1 MARVFD
7 VVEYP
12 SEMADELVHRFPET
26 GIADLRFGSQVI
38 VRESQAAVFFRDGRA
53 LDVLGPGRHT
63 ISTANVPLLT
73 NLLGKL
79 FGDRTPFTAEV
90 YFVSMR
96 EFADR
101 KWGTPQP
108 IIVRN
113 TGVGLG
119 IALLQGFGTYSFQVK
134 DPQQFVTQIV
144 GQLGAYRTSD
154 IETRLRTMLLSR
166 LQDLLGET
174 TSQKNVLDLIGLT
187 DELGAGVRAKSQD
200 DFLAIGLLLKSFYI
214 GNLKPSD
221 KSAKELREMGM
232 LDMQTYTQLQAADA
246 MRDAAQNP
254 SGGAGLTAGIG
265 AGMGIGNVLSGSL
278 AGMTQGQSQTQP
290 TTPSA
295 SNVMPDI
302 MTPSEA
308 AGFLKVSEEDVV
320 AAINA
325 GDLKAR
331 KIGSAYRISKDAL
344 QDYLRGRFYKSVQ
357 KKVGTNANLFYSTR
371 WLYESTPVSYPQPPR
386 SVQPRH
392 MTMARMSPHP
402 VLRNH

>member
-1 MARVFD
+1 MARIFD

-12 SEMADELVHRFPET
+12 SEMVDEIVHRFPET
-26 GIADLRFGSQVI
+26 GVADLRLGSQVI
-38 VRESQAAVFFRDGRA
+38 VRESQAAVFFRDGHA

-63 ISTANVPLLT
+63 ITTANVPLLT
-73 NLLGKL
+73 GLLGKL

-90 YFVSMR
+90 YYVSMR

-119 IALLQGFGTYSFQVK
+119 IALLQGFSTYSFQVN

-144 GQLGAYRTSD
+144 GQLGGFRTAD
-154 IETRLRTMLLSR
+154 IENRLRTMLLSR
-166 LQDLLGET
+166 LQDVLGET
-174 TSQKNVLDLIGLT
+174 TSENNVLDLIGLT
-187 DELGAGVRAKSQD
+187 DELSAAVRAKAQD
-200 DFLAIGLLLKSFYI
+200 DFLAVGLLLKSFYI

-265 AGMGIGNVLSGSL
+265 AGMGVGNVLAGSL
-278 AGMTQGQSQTQP
+278 AGLTQNQQSQTQP
-290 TTPSA
+290 TTSAAPSA
-295 SNVMPDI
+295 MPDV

-308 AGFLKVSEEDVV
+308 AGFLKVSEEDVL
-320 AAINA
+320 AAITA
-325 GDLKAR
+325 GELKAR
-331 KIGSAYRISKDAL
+331 KIGSAFRLTKEAL
-344 QDYLRGRFYKSVQ
+344 QEYLNG
-357 KKVGTNANLFYSTR
+357 
-371 WLYESTPVSYPQPPR
+371 
-386 SVQPRH
+386 
-392 MTMARMSPHP
+392 
-402 VLRNH
+402 

>member
-26 GIADLRFGSQVI
+26 GVADLRFGSQVI

-73 NLLGKL
+73 DLLGKL
-79 FGDRTPFTAEV
+79 FGDRTPFTAEI

-119 IALLQGFGTYSFQVK
+119 LALLQGFGTYSFQVS

-154 IETRLRTMLLSR
+154 IENRLRTMLLSR

-174 TSQKNVLDLIGLT
+174 TTQKNVLDLIGLT
-187 DELGAGVRAKSQD
+187 DELGAGVRAKAQD

-278 AGMTQGQSQTQP
+278 AGMTQGQGQSQTQP
-290 TTPSA
+290 TAPA
-295 SNVMPDI
+295 DAGVPDV
-302 MTPSEA
+302 MTPSEV
-308 AGFLKVSEEDVV
+308 AGFLKVSEEDVL

-325 GDLKAR
+325 GELKAR
-331 KIGSAYRISKDAL
+331 KIGSAYRVSKESL
-344 QDYLRGRFYKSVQ
+344 QEYLRG
-357 KKVGTNANLFYSTR
+357 
-371 WLYESTPVSYPQPPR
+371 
-386 SVQPRH
+386 
-392 MTMARMSPHP
+392 
-402 VLRNH
+402 

>member
-63 ISTANVPLLT
+63 ITTANVPLLT
-73 NLLGKL
+73 DLLGKL
-79 FGDRTPFTAEV
+79 FGDRTPFTAEI

-119 IALLQGFGTYSFQVK
+119 IALLQGFGTYSFQVT

-187 DELGAGVRAKSQD
+187 DELGAGARAKAQD
-200 DFLAIGLLLKSFYI
+200 DFLALGLLLKSFYI

-290 TTPSA
+290 TTPA
-295 SNVMPDI
+295 AANGMPDI

-308 AGFLKVSEEDVV
+308 AGFLKVSEEDVI

-325 GDLKAR
+325 GELKAR
-331 KIGSAYRISKDAL
+331 KIGSAYRVSKESL
-344 QDYLRGRFYKSVQ
+344 QEYLRG
-357 KKVGTNANLFYSTR
+357 
-371 WLYESTPVSYPQPPR
+371 
-386 SVQPRH
+386 
-392 MTMARMSPHP
+392 
-402 VLRNH
+402 

>member
-1 MARVFD
+1 MARIFD

-12 SEMADELVHRFPET
+12 SEMVDEIVHRFPET
-26 GIADLRFGSQVI
+26 GVADLRLGSQVI
-38 VRESQAAVFFRDGRA
+38 VRESQAAVFFRDGKA

-63 ISTANVPLLT
+63 IGTANVPILT

-90 YFVSMR
+90 YYVSMR

-119 IALLQGFGTYSFQVK
+119 IALLQGFGTYSFQVT
-134 DPQQFVTQIV
+134 DPQQFITQVV
-144 GQLGAYRTSD
+144 GQLGGFRTAD
-154 IETRLRTMLLSR
+154 IENRLRTMLLSR
-166 LQDLLGET
+166 LQDVLGET
-174 TSQKNVLDLIGLT
+174 TAQKNVLDLIGLT
-187 DELGAGVRAKSQD
+187 DELGAAVRAKSQD
-200 DFLAIGLLLKSFYI
+200 DFLALGLLLKSFYI

-221 KSAKELREMGM
+221 KSAKELRDMGM
-232 LDMQTYTQLQAADA
+232 LDMATYTQLQAADA

-265 AGMGIGNVLSGSL
+265 AGMGVGNILAGSL
-278 AGMTQGQSQTQP
+278 ANMTQQAQSQTQP
-290 TTPSA
+290 TAAAGSV
-295 SNVMPDI
+295 VMPDV
-302 MTPSEA
+302 MTPGEA
-308 AGFLKVSEEDVV
+308 AGFLKVSEEDVI

-331 KIGSAYRISKDAL
+331 KIGSAYRLTKEAL
-344 QDYLRGRFYKSVQ
+344 QEYLNG
-357 KKVGTNANLFYSTR
+357 
-371 WLYESTPVSYPQPPR
+371 
-386 SVQPRH
+386 
-392 MTMARMSPHP
+392 
-402 VLRNH
+402 